1 MRKQL
6 DIPVLGRE
14 GLLDYTSR
22 QISNLLPD
30 GRDLQV
36 RAVIDQYLDEAL
48 ERLQVC
54 INAIRAWTPDQFSYL
69 HSTQY
74 SQYLYFLSN
83 TIWRDA
89 RDTEVPTKLFLLNK
103 MLNGLDLFYEINMP
117 EIFLIGHTTGVVFAK
132 ATYGNYLMVHQNC
145 TVGKNHGI
153 APVLEEG
160 VLLYPNSVVI
170 GGCHIGKEAVIA
182 QGVSVINRDVSPGCI
197 VFAEGRELVE
207 KPAKRRIIEDFF
219 RLG

>member
-36 RAVIDQYLDEAL
+36 RVVIDQYLDEAL
-48 ERLQVC
+48 ERARFC
-54 INAIRAWTPDQFSYL
+54 INAVKAWRPDQFNYL
-69 HSTQY
+69 QSSQY
-74 SQYLYFLSN
+74 SLYLYYLSN
-83 TIWRDA
+83 TIWRCSGQ
-89 RDTEVPTKLFLLNK
+89 TEVPTKLFLLNK
-103 MLNGLDLFYEINMP
+103 MLNGLDLFYEIAMP
-117 EIFLIGHTTGVVFAK
+117 DIYLIGHTSGIVFAK
-132 ATYGNYLMVHQNC
+132 ATYSNYMVVHQNS
-145 TVGKNHGI
+145 TVGKNHGV

-160 VLLYPNSVVI
+160 VVLYPNSVVI

-219 RLG
+219 RL